1 MSEIWDLLLSSLL
14 STCFISCVWI
24 IFFSVR
30 RLHGF
35 RQAGRSTS
43 LYLPEMNCEKH
54 AKPSLEKAAKESE
67 CGPLRSPFNCP
78 IAADKPQ
85 KQETKQNQKHKPQIL
100 VSGSLS
106 WAHLAVLVYQKNQ
119 CRIFVGHIA
128 SSKLTT
134 IHTWKKGTFFISWD
148 EHDSSYVTLHPVLQ
162 RNQHHRNPQMMS
174 FISAYAC
181 PYATWYCK
189 KSLRG
194 LTPLRVLL
202 THEIVITTALLNMNR
217 RVFRLALSVLSKA
230 MVLLVSWTSGT
241 LQLIDLNTSMENP
254 KHPKKMK
261 IIFSIGN
268 LTQLFPYLQ
277 INVCPANIYIY
288 IN

>member
-85 KQETKQNQKHKPQIL
+85 KQETGKQ
-100 VSGSLS
+100 
-106 WAHLAVLVYQKNQ
+106 
-119 CRIFVGHIA
+119 
-128 SSKLTT
+128 
-134 IHTWKKGTFFISWD
+134 GTFFISWD
-148 EHDSSYVTLHPVLQ
+148 EHDSSYVILHPVLQ

-202 THEIVITTALLNMNR
+202 THEIVMTTALLNMNR
-217 RVFRLALSVLSKA
+217 RVFRLAQMLNDQQTLWVDSYPTCVRYGYTEKCYL
-230 MVLLVSWTSGT
+230 LLVRLCSLVSSS
-241 LQLIDLNTSMENP
+241 LVAEKQ
-254 KHPKKMK
+254 
-261 IIFSIGN
+261 
-268 LTQLFPYLQ
+268 
-277 INVCPANIYIY
+277 
-288 IN
+288 